1 MSAFSAVSVQ
11 PGAAR
16 KAERQG
22 VAAVL
27 EDQTALDHVHGITRQ
42 LNEELVVEPTL
53 DALVNR
59 IQGGYR
65 PRVLILDLSGSVAPI
80 EELSAARA
88 IGGAELKILALGS
101 VNDVLLFRDL
111 RDAGATDY
119 LVKPVSQ
126 EALTAALENDHA
138 AAGDGGGFGQVVA
151 FVGSRGG
158 VGTTTTVV
166 SCAWLLGE
174 KRQKR
179 IALVDLDLHY
189 GTVALK
195 LDTDPGSWSC
205 EALEQG
211 SRIDSL
217 FVERA
222 MVKVSGSLRMLAAEA
237 PLSEMA
243 GVDPGAIAALLD
255 ELRRKFDWVLVD
267 LSRCMTPAHRV
278 VLGAATRVVVLC
290 ERSLPGLRDTIRLQ
304 TYISENAPQ
313 AKVLWVDSGAAADRS
328 SVKKPG
334 FEKRLGFRF
343 AATLPYDAK
352 STGAAMNA
360 GKPLPLAVPS
370 SPVVRELERLVA
382 SLARLEAAQKRK
394 PFGWARWYQRF
405 KEWRA
410 KTVSPRAVTVQP
422 TLLLSS
428 PSHH

>member
-1 MSAFSAVSVQ
+1 MSAISVSAQRS
-11 PGAAR
+11 AAR
-16 KAERQG
+16 QFERHG

-27 EDQTALDHVHGITRQ
+27 NDQTALDRVHGITCQ
-42 LNEELVVEPTL
+42 LDEELIVEPTL

-59 IQGGYR
+59 IQDGYR
-65 PRVLILDLSGSVAPI
+65 PRVLILDLSDSVAPI
-80 EELSAARA
+80 EELRAART
-88 IGGAELKILALGS
+88 IGGAELKILIFGA

-111 RDAGATDY
+111 RSAGATDY
-119 LVKPVSQ
+119 LVKPVSE
-126 EALTAALENDHA
+126 EALTAALGNDYA
-138 AAGDGGGFGQVVA
+138 AAGNGQGFGQVVA

-158 VGTTTTVV
+158 VGTTTAVV

-179 IALVDLDLHY
+179 IALVDLDLHF

-205 EALEQG
+205 EALQQG

-217 FVERA
+217 FVDQA
-222 MVKVSGSLRMLAAEA
+222 MVKVSDRLQMLAAEA
-237 PLSEMA
+237 PLGEMV
-243 GVDPGAIAALLD
+243 GVNPGAIAALLD

-267 LSRCMTPAHRV
+267 LPRCMTPAHRV

-313 AKVLWVDSGAAADRS
+313 AKVFWVDGGAAVDRS
-328 SVKKPG
+328 SVGKPG

-343 AATLPYDAK
+343 DATLPYDAK

-360 GKPLPLAVPS
+360 GKPLPLAAPN
-370 SPVVRELERLVA
+370 SPLVRELERLVA
-382 SLARLEAAQKRK
+382 GLARLEAVEKRK
-394 PFGWARWYQRF
+394 FFAWARWYQRF

-410 KTVSPRAVTVQP
+410 KTVSTRAVTVQP

-428 PSHH
+428 PGHH